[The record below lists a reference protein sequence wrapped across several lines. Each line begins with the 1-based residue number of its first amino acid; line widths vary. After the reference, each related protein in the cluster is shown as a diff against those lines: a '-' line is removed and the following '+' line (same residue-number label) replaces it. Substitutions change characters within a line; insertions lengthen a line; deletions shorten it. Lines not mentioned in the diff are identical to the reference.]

1 MARDPAEALTTAP
14 VTPPVMPLAP
24 GDPAP
29 PVTAATQTGE
39 RITVDFEAPAVLF
52 FYPADATPGCT
63 TEATQFDRELETYL
77 DAGVAVYGVSTDDVD
92 SHASFADEE
101 DLDVTLLADPDATVA
116 EAFEVDVEEGR
127 AARTTFVCAGG
138 QVCGLYEGVRPDGH
152 ARNVLMDMLEEGLVS
167 LDED

>member
-1 MARDPAEALTTAP
+1 
-14 VTPPVMPLAP
+14 MPLEP

-39 RITVDFEAPAVLF
+39 RVTVDFEDPTVLF

-63 TEATQFDRELETYL
+63 TEANQFDRELETYR

-92 SHASFADEE
+92 SHAAFADEE
-101 DLDVTLLADPDATVA
+101 DLGVTLLADPDAKIA
-116 EAFEVDVEEGR
+116 EAFGVEVEEGR

-138 QVCGLYEGVRPDGH
+138 QICGLYEGVRPDGH
-152 ARNVLMDMLEEGLVS
+152 ARNVLMDMLDEGLVS
-167 LDED
+167 LAEE